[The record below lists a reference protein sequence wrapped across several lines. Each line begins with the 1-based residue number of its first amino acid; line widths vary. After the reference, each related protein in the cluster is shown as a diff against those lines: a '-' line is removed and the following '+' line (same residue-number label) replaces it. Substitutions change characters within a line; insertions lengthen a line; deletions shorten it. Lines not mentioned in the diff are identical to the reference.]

1 MSRQLRKRGVAN
13 RPGFTRS
20 VRLALLLL
28 VLVVWGPSLFARQQ
42 VEVNEGFATV
52 DLGEWS
58 RGDHFQKTLRFFLPG
73 GEPLQPVESETTCDC
88 VTTSIDGLD
97 LVVDFEVEPEEPD
110 GRVEK
115 TVYLFTD
122 HPDAL
127 LIRLTLV
134 IEVAPGGQQPSGE
147 RVDRENDSTERET
160 ARSEASDALVVLF
173 FHSPGCQ
180 SCRNVKD
187 YTLPHLEDT
196 WGERIVI
203 RSIDIDDPSGFGQ
216 LLAVRAHYGIKETRS
231 PFLFAVGSKAFGG
244 EEELADRL
252 DRAIQKALDEG
263 VDTWQPEVMD
273 QGAGKAQARHVFRSF
288 SFWAVVGAG
297 LLDGLNPCAFA
308 TLVFFV
314 GLLSYAGSTRRQIVI
329 VGTGFTASVFVVY
342 LLLGVGAFR
351 ALEALAVYGVVARVI
366 YILTLVLLGILF
378 FLSLRDLIQYWRT
391 GETRDQVLQLSRGT
405 KRRIHGVMKRGLK
418 TNNLLLGAIGI
429 GILITLFE
437 AACTGQ
443 VYLPT
448 IVLMLKDPVLQGNA
462 IGYLL
467 LYNLLFIL
475 PLVIVFFLTYAGV
488 SSGTFASWSKQHYG
502 LTRLLLTLL
511 FLALALLMV
520 FEMPGL

>member
-1 MSRQLRKRGVAN
+1 MSRSLRSRSVAN
-13 RPGFTRS
+13 RPGAARS
-20 VRLALLLL
+20 VRLGLLTIFLL
-28 VLVVWGPSLFARQQ
+28 GLVPSLFANQM
-42 VEVNEGFATV
+42 VEVVDGSATV
-52 DLGEWS
+52 DLGSWS
-58 RGDHFQKTLRFFLPG
+58 RGEHFQKTLRFALPG
-73 GEPLQPVESETTCDC
+73 GEVLQPVESETTCDC
-88 VTTSIDGLD
+88 VTTSIDSLD
-97 LVVDFEVEPEEPD
+97 LLVNFDVEQEEPD

-115 TVYLFTD
+115 TVYIFTD

-134 IEVAPGGQQPSGE
+134 IEVKPGGMQQATPDQNSSSSSFHHGI
-147 RVDRENDSTERET
+147 
-160 ARSEASDALVVLF
+160 EASSDALVVLF

-187 YTLPHLEDT
+187 YTLPYLLET
-196 WGERIVI
+196 WGDRIAI
-203 RSIDIDDPSGFGQ
+203 RTINIDDAEGFGQ
-216 LLAVRAHYGIKETRS
+216 LLAVRDHYGVDDTRS
-231 PFLFAVGSKAFGG
+231 PFLFAVGNEAFGG
-244 EEELADRL
+244 EEGLAKRL
-252 DRAIQKALDEG
+252 DRAIQDAVEG
-263 VDTWQPEVMD
+263 DLTTWVPEANGTD
-273 QGAGKAQARHVFRSF
+273 GGEQRARNVFRSF

-308 TLVFFV
+308 TLVFFI
-314 GLLSYAGSTRRQIVI
+314 GLLSYAGSTRRQIII

-351 ALEALAVYGVVARVI
+351 ALEALAVYGVVARLI
-366 YILTLVLLGILF
+366 YILTLVMLGVLF
-378 FLSLRDLIQYWRT
+378 LLSLRDLVQYWRT

-405 KRRIHGVMKRGLK
+405 KRRIHDVMKRGLK
-418 TNNLLLGAIGI
+418 TNNLLFGAIGI

-448 IVLMLKDPVLQGNA
+448 IVLMLKDPALQGNA

-475 PLVIVFFLTYAGV
+475 PLIIVFFLTYAGV
-488 SSGTFASWSKQHYG
+488 SSGTFASWSKQNYG

-511 FLALALLMV
+511 FLALAVLMFV
-520 FEMPGL
+520 EMPGM